1 MAEEGQARRGRGEAS
16 RGNRVYRGLVERIRN
31 PEDGRGVLAVLTP
44 AGREAAEAGI
54 AVLVERGF
62 GLGGLTGQERVQLFG
77 LLEKVRLGHG
87 DFGLA
92 TQATQP

>member
-1 MAEEGQARRGRGEAS
+1 MSERLQGEELVALIE
-16 RGNRVYRGLVERIRN
+16 RVFQPRAT
-31 PEDGRGVLAVLTP
+31 DT
-44 AGREAAEAGI
+44 GI